1 MATSRGD
8 LIGIPLTTLS
18 YGCSF
23 PTFFFIILLIK
34 GRQVRHDER
43 FIHVIHS
50 RIRGRLRALE
60 ELRNPTD

>member
-1 MATSRGD
+1 MATLRGD

-23 PTFFFIILLIK
+23 PTFFIILLIK

-43 FIHVIHS
+43 FTHVIHS

-60 ELRNPTD
+60 ELRNPTN